1 MTIMLHVSL
10 SNHWPPPVLQV
21 TGQKVQRGIWTTLR
35 PPPTT
40 TAAALLP
47 APGRAS
53 AWKHAS
59 AFWTCAARVPT
70 TPKTQ
75 TVVPRRRRPGRL
87 WSWSNEST
95 EQKADLMEGFWLR
108 LDSSWPKLSDKLFW
122 AVYTYLPQLH
132 SMVKR
137 ETLNVIVGVCV
148 LYILAVLLLPFPLWR
163 TRHLRTLMRSRIKS
177 TVGVKM
183 WWKKKMVRN
192 GS

>member
-1 MTIMLHVSL
+1 MLHVSL

-40 TAAALLP
+40 TAALLP

-132 SMVKR
+132 SMSKLHGQKR
-137 ETLNVIVGVCV
+137 DFECHSWCMCSV
-148 LYILAVLLLPFPLWR
+148 
-163 TRHLRTLMRSRIKS
+163 HLGSVVTPISLMKDTAPSDSHEI
-177 TVGVKM
+177 
-183 WWKKKMVRN
+183 
-192 GS
+192 